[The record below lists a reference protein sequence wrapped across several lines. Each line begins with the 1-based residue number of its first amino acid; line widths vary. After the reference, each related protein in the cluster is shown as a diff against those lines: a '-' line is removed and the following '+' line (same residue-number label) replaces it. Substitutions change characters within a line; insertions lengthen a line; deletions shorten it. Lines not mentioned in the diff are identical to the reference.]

1 MNYYDI
7 FIADMEF
14 PNRWHLGEIYN
25 IDNWI
30 FRLKMKDVPLQ
41 TRHTIELEP
50 DGVEMDYTLASP
62 YGVSVVS
69 QTIKS
74 LLQDIPDVAF
84 MPLTIEG
91 KKTFKSYFGLVVYP
105 HLNCVDESK
114 SDFQKFAPN
123 DPVRPDR
130 ADRAGDYNGFFKLVI
145 DPLRVEGHDI
155 FRIVRSGSQ
164 LIISQKIKDRF
175 DAAGV
180 TGVVYKPV
188 TD

>member
-1 MNYYDI
+1 MIKYYDI
-7 FIADMEF
+7 FIDDISF
-14 PNRWHLGEIYN
+14 RSRWYLGEIYG
-25 IDNWI
+25 IDNWML
-30 FRLKMKDVPLQ
+30 RLRMQDIPLRDRQ
-41 TRHTIELEP
+41 RTKLVQ

-74 LLQDIPDVAF
+74 LLQDIPDVGF

-91 KKTFKSYFGLVVYP
+91 KHTSKSYFALVVYP
-105 HLNCVDESK
+105 HLKCVDETK
-114 SDFQKFAPN
+114 SDFKKFMPD
-123 DPVRPDR
+123 DPVRP
-130 ADRAGDYNGFFKLVI
+130 DRAGDYNGFFKLII

-155 FRIVRSGSQ
+155 FRIARSGSQ

>member
-1 MNYYDI
+1 MKYYRLLD
-7 FIADMEF
+7 DMYF
-14 PNRWHLGEIYN
+14 TNRWYLGEIYA
-25 IDNWI
+25 IDNWM
-30 FRLKMKDVPLQ
+30 LKLRMQDAPLHMVQQMKLVQ
-41 TRHTIELEP
+41 E
-50 DGVEMDYTLASP
+50 GVEKDYTEASP

-69 QTIKS
+69 QSIKD
-74 LLQDIPDVAF
+74 LLKDIPDVAF
-84 MPLTIEG
+84 MPLIIEG
-91 KKTFKSYFGLVVYP
+91 KNTIKSYYALVVYP

-114 SDFQKFAPN
+114 SDFQRFTPN

-130 ADRAGDYNGFFKLVI
+130 AGDYNGFIKLVI
-145 DPLRVEGHDI
+145 DPVQAKGYDI
-155 FRIVRSGSQ
+155 FRIAKSRVE

>member
-1 MNYYDI
+1 MKYYDC
-7 FIADMEF
+7 FIDEITF
-14 PNRWHLGEIYN
+14 PNRWYLGKVYDF
-25 IDNWI
+25 DNWM
-30 FRLKMKDVPLQ
+30 FDMRPREVSLHSPQRMKLVQ
-41 TRHTIELEP
+41 

-91 KKTFKSYFGLVVYP
+91 KHTSKSYFALVVYP
-105 HLNCVDESK
+105 HLKCVDETK
-114 SDFQKFAPN
+114 SDFKKFMPD
-123 DPVRPDR
+123 DPVRP
-130 ADRAGDYNGFFKLVI
+130 DRAGDYNGFFKLVI

-155 FRIVRSGSQ
+155 FRIARSGSQ